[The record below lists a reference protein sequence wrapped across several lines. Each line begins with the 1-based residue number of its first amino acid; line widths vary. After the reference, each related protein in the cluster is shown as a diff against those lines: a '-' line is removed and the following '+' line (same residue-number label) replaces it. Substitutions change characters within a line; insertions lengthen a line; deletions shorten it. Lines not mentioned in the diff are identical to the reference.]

1 MNRREMLQ
9 ESFRS
14 IARALPA
21 ALGAAD
27 KLAGMINHDD
37 NSARQRQ
44 ASCFPVRRTEPATD
58 EARTSTA
65 QEE

>member
-14 IARALPA
+14 IARALPK
-21 ALGAAD
+21 ALGAAVE
-27 KLAGMINHDD
+27 LAGIIKHDD
-37 NSARQRQ
+37 NSTRQRQ
-44 ASCFPVRRTEPATD
+44 ASCFPVRRTEPATN
-58 EARTSTA
+58 EARTLNS